1 MTVDEATLVVLIVIA
16 VELGILAWM
25 IRWAIRLVSTP
36 VLDYQLPMSLPW
48 PQVKAGDIETAIE
61 IPDPMQN
68 KSMGDHMMYAMC
80 AMKTYLTMHQ
90 QRPMSPMSSPAT
102 PPPPGPPSP

>member
-1 MTVDEATLVVLIVIA
+1 MTVNVATLVVLIVIA

-25 IRWAIRLVSTP
+25 IRWAFRLVSTP

-48 PQVKAGDIETAIE
+48 PQVQGGDIDTKVA
-61 IPDPMQN
+61 IPDPMEN

-90 QRPMSPMSSPAT
+90 QRSLSQLSRIT
-102 PPPPGPPSP
+102 PPPPGPPLP